1 MQLLKKFTTLVGI
14 VLLSISCNDS
24 NKECSQSQSGEEY
37 AKNEASPTIVHSAN
51 EFPNEW
57 WQLHI
62 ENEDTMVHPYR
73 HIVVTEDSIHYF
85 DDMEDQIH
93 RITNIRTEEE
103 NLHYEFMID
112 NHTYSFVCKM
122 LNDSESAWSLP
133 SYWYSGETAL
143 YTNDRSRYKTYNF
156 GIDTIYHNIGIEKVE
171 AKWWGTYEFREIQ
184 FIDKQDTYIDTSW
197 RYAALTIDSS
207 LYIFQYGGRYDDRVA
222 LYAFSENKNRIQFT
236 QGFAENTPKD
246 TFVELYFDG
255 EDYFLKCFGANEE
268 YFPPLARLNKK
279 TSSKEEII
287 MLRKDFRVKYAKKY
301 PQKNGEYYS
310 GLFDYL
316 EQLEGE

>member
-1 MQLLKKFTTLVGI
+1 MKGEDSMTNTNPDLKIDISLDGTGYHNSAIIPANDLLKNNGMVILTIPFTVR
-14 VLLSISCNDS
+14 
-24 NKECSQSQSGEEY
+24 
-37 AKNEASPTIVHSAN
+37 AN
-51 EFPNEW
+51 
-57 WQLHI
+57 
-62 ENEDTMVHPYR
+62 
-73 HIVVTEDSIHYF
+73 
-85 DDMEDQIH
+85 
-93 RITNIRTEEE
+93 
-103 NLHYEFMID
+103 
-112 NHTYSFVCKM
+112 
-122 LNDSESAWSLP
+122 
-133 SYWYSGETAL
+133 
-143 YTNDRSRYKTYNF
+143 
-156 GIDTIYHNIGIEKVE
+156 
-171 AKWWGTYEFREIQ
+171 REIQ

-301 PQKNGEYYS
+301 PQKNGEYYRLITS
-310 GLFDYL
+310 IFMHNGITCAFSVLAYSITFL
-316 EQLEGE
+316 TFSS